1 MLSLLSV
8 VAVLIVMPG
17 ASLLAVLP
25 SITNLCSVLLLSL
38 MGLMSYVYVCTV
50 SHAVRSKQHMY
61 MKVSSRW
68 FKTSGGQSQV

>member
-1 MLSLLSV
+1 
-8 VAVLIVMPG
+8 
-17 ASLLAVLP
+17 VLP